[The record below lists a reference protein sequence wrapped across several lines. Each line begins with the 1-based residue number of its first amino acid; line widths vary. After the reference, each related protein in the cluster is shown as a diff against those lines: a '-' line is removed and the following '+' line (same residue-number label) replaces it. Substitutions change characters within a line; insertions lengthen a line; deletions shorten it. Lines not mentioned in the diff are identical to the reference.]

1 MKVESNSSAFKWCLQ
16 ARIQRWLTGLPP
28 PPEKSTQK
36 FLGLPFCGNVELE
49 HMQLKNVLSSLMTIL
64 IHAILAGFSVKMIL
78 IAQTVIDF
86 HDFY

>member
-1 MKVESNSSAFKWCLQ
+1 
-16 ARIQRWLTGLPP
+16 
-28 PPEKSTQK
+28 
-36 FLGLPFCGNVELE
+36 
-49 HMQLKNVLSSLMTIL
+49 MQLKNVLSSLMTIL